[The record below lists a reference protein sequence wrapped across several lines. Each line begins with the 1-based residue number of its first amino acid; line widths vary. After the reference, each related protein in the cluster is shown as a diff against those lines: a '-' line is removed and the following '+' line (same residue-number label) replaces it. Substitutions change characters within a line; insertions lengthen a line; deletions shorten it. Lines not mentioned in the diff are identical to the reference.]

1 MKKITLIFV
10 FLFLS
15 CNHDET
21 LSFGSLFQDNMV
33 LQQDE
38 YVSIW
43 GQAKPGSQIT
53 IETDWGERKVISA
66 NDNSEWS
73 TKIKTLK
80 ADLKPHELS
89 IKSLKIY

>member
-1 MKKITLIFV
+1 MKKIILIFV
-10 FLFLS
+10 YLFLS
-15 CNHDET
+15 CSHDET

-53 IETDWGERKVISA
+53 IETD
-66 NDNSEWS
+66 
-73 TKIKTLK
+73 
-80 ADLKPHELS
+80 
-89 IKSLKIY
+89 